1 MITSF
6 GRRTCHLIGWGGVP
20 QAAECRLAHGQSPIN
35 YRTICQHATYTMSV
49 VGPFAGVENQEAS
62 FDDGLLADFGDPS

>member
-1 MITSF
+1 
-6 GRRTCHLIGWGGVP
+6 
-20 QAAECRLAHGQSPIN
+20 
-35 YRTICQHATYTMSV
+35 MSV